1 MTIVLHVRLELEK
14 FDTDYSNLDNGVM
27 TIVNHEWDENQFEI
41 IVDSELISHEI
52 NMDETFYYIK
62 EGTPLLSTV
71 IFIFYTTDDLE
82 EFSRKI
88 KINDFMINSYLDDKI
103 FDVKILN
110 VNINDVLGIDNQ
122 YE

>member
-41 IVDSELISHEI
+41 TVDNELISHEI
-52 NMDETFYYIK
+52 DMDETFYYIK

-71 IFIFYTTDDLE
+71 ILIFYTTDDLD
-82 EFSRKI
+82 EFIRKI
-88 KINDFMINSYLDDKI
+88 KINDFMINSYLDNKM
-103 FDVKILN
+103 FDAKILN
-110 VNINDVLGIDNQ
+110 VKITDVCVLRLED
-122 YE
+122 

>member
-41 IVDSELISHEI
+41 TVDNELISHEI
-52 NMDETFYYIK
+52 DMDETFYYIK

-71 IFIFYTTDDLE
+71 ILIFYTTDDLD
-82 EFSRKI
+82 EFIRKI
-88 KINDFMINSYLDDKI
+88 KTNDFMVSSYLDDKM

-110 VNINDVLGIDNQ
+110 VTLNDVCILELD
-122 YE
+122 E